1 MRLSRILV
9 LCLCP
14 LSWQAFG
21 RDVVTWLEA
30 LHNGTLH
37 LFHKL
42 EVGDLVFKT
51 KDVLGGEAQ
60 AKVVE
65 ALATVARKQPQVGW
79 EELGGPLYCR
89 ATCHLPLGRA
99 GQLTSP
105 TTSPAAAPTTSL
117 AASPTTSPAASPPHQ
132 LPHPPPLQSPHQP
145 SYQPPHLPATTVPA
159 PACLTRTHCPLVLHA
174 GQPPSMHA
182 HLCGD

>member
-105 TTSPAAAPTTSL
+105 TTSPV
-117 AASPTTSPAASPPHQ
+117 ASPTVLPTTPPASH
-132 LPHPPPLQSPHQP
+132 HR
-145 SYQPPHLPATTVPA
+145 
-159 PACLTRTHCPLVLHA
+159 ACP
-174 GQPPSMHA
+174 GMPHA
-182 HLCGD
+182 HTLPTGAACRAAT